1 MKSTLSTTPVLLSEE
16 TMRLQRQKR
25 AESHVM
31 QDLMNTLLAEGFWE
45 HADVELLSIPQ
56 WQSYYTSV
64 QPELGDLFSFKDH
77 EAADPNG
84 DTAANGG
91 PISIYR
97 WWVDREQQHSILFPV
112 QAAAIQPYRY
122 LRSGGV
128 YEIRRQPEGEELHAT
143 RLHPVALM
151 QRIIEE
157 CLDEEYRRQEGV
169 GRFVQLL
176 EQTIQQT
183 AWSLDSGLEDD
194 NILGISPTAAFQ
206 RLEQHSSLRDRPFH
220 PVSKA
225 KTGLNEQDYRKYIA
239 EFGQDITLSWVALRK
254 DAIMTGVGIKQGPH
268 FADTK
273 AEANAAEAKPD
284 MQLPYA
290 GQQPADLLLSSS
302 ERQLVEQEM
311 QERGLTV
318 DYIAIPVHPWQLT
331 HMLPQQL
338 HAEQADNVWI
348 PLDVKAGTFQ
358 ATSSVRSLSPKDGGP
373 NYVKLP
379 LSVFSLGASR
389 YLPAVKL
396 INGDRGQTLLQQA
409 KARDPQLQ
417 ERLFLCDEGSW
428 WAYMPKNGSLYD
440 DPPRHLAAMARIYP
454 HELIHDPAVR
464 LIPMSALAASQHYF
478 FREWAAERGLP
489 DTAASVQQLFGEV
502 CLTFFEIMLRLYRI
516 GLMPEIHG
524 QNCVLVWKKGK
535 IEHILLRDHDSV
547 RLHLPWLTEQGIA
560 DPEYQIRPGYSNSL
574 YNETPKKL
582 LFYLQTLGIQVN
594 LYAIIDT
601 LSDMYGIDEPSLWF
615 VLRQQLENA
624 IHRVPFKADVRRE
637 IKQIVFENPEWPL
650 KLLVKPL
657 LEQSGVPGSMPSG
670 QSRIQN
676 PFHHLNVSHSKNLE
690 PL

>member
-1 MKSTLSTTPVLLSEE
+1 MKSTLNTNPVLSSEE
-16 TMRLQRQKR
+16 ATRLQRQKQ

-31 QDLMNTLLAEGFWE
+31 QDLVNTLLAEGFWE
-45 HADVELLSIPQ
+45 HADAELLSIPQ
-56 WQSYYTSV
+56 WQSYYASV
-64 QPELGDLFSFKDH
+64 QPELSDLFSFKEN
-77 EAADPNG
+77 EAADSNG
-84 DTAANGG
+84 DRAANGG
-91 PISIYR
+91 PISLYR

-112 QAAAIQPYRY
+112 HAAVVQPYRY

-128 YEIRRQPEGEELHAT
+128 YEIQRHPEEEEFYAQW
-143 RLHPVALM
+143 LHPVTLM
-151 QRIIEE
+151 QRVIEE

-183 AWSLDSGLEDD
+183 AWSLDSGLADD
-194 NILGISPTAAFQ
+194 NILGISPTEAFQ

-239 EFGQDITLSWVALRK
+239 EFGQDITLSWVALCK
-254 DAIMTGVGIKQGPH
+254 DAIMTGAGITQGPH
-268 FADTK
+268 FAGTE
-273 AEANAAEAKPD
+273 AEATATEAELD
-284 MQLPYA
+284 IQRPYD
-290 GQQPADLLLSSS
+290 GQQPDDLLLSSS

-311 QERGLTV
+311 QERGLSA

-331 HMLPQQL
+331 YMLPQHL
-338 HAEQADNVWI
+338 HAEQADKVWV

-379 LSVFSLGASR
+379 LGVFSLGASR

-396 INGDRGQTLLQQA
+396 INGDRGQALLQQA

-440 DPPRHLAAMARIYP
+440 DPPRHLAAMARMYP

-464 LIPMSALAASQHYF
+464 LIPMSALAAKQHYF

-489 DTAASVQQLFGEV
+489 DTSTSVKQLFGEV

-524 QNCVLVWKKGK
+524 QNCVLVWKNGK

-547 RLHLPWLTEQGIA
+547 RLHLPWLTEHGIA

-601 LSDMYGIDEPSLWF
+601 LSDIYGIDEPSLWS

-637 IKQIVFENPEWPL
+637 IKQMVFENPEWPL

-676 PFHHLNVSHSKNLE
+676 PFYHLNIDHSKNLD

>member
-1 MKSTLSTTPVLLSEE
+1 MKSTLNTNPVLSSEE
-16 TMRLQRQKR
+16 ATRLHRQKQ
-25 AESHVM
+25 AESQVM
-31 QDLMNTLLAEGFWE
+31 QDLVNTLLAEGFWE
-45 HADVELLSIPQ
+45 RTDVELLSIPQ
-56 WQSYYTSV
+56 WQNDYASV
-64 QPELGDLFSFKDH
+64 QAELSDLFSFKEN
-77 EAADPNG
+77 EAADSNG

-91 PISIYR
+91 PISLYR

-112 QAAAIQPYRY
+112 HAAVVQPYRY

-128 YEIRRQPEGEELHAT
+128 CEIQRQPEGEEFHAKW
-143 RLHPVALM
+143 LHPVTLM
-151 QRIIEE
+151 QRVIEE

-176 EQTIQQT
+176 EQTIEQT
-183 AWSLDSGLEDD
+183 AWSLDSGLGDD
-194 NILGISPTAAFQ
+194 NILGISPTEAFQ

-225 KTGLNEQDYRKYIA
+225 KTGMNEQDYRKYIA

-254 DAIMTGVGIKQGPH
+254 DAIMTGVGITQGPH
-268 FADTK
+268 FADT
-273 AEANAAEAKPD
+273 EAGATAAEAEPGI
-284 MQLPYA
+284 QRSYA
-290 GQQPADLLLSSS
+290 GQQPDDLLLSSS

-311 QERGLTV
+311 QERGLSA

-331 HMLPQQL
+331 HILPQHL
-338 HAEQADNVWI
+338 HAEQADKVWI
-348 PLDVKAGTFQ
+348 PLDVKAGAFQ

-396 INGDRGQTLLQQA
+396 INGDRGQALLQQA

-428 WAYMPKNGSLYD
+428 WAYMPQNGSLYD
-440 DPPRHLAAMARIYP
+440 DPPRHLAAMARMYP

-464 LIPMSALAASQHYF
+464 LIPMSALAARQHHF

-489 DTAASVQQLFGEV
+489 DTAASVKQLFGEV

-524 QNCVLVWKKGK
+524 QNCVLVWKNRK

-547 RLHLPWLTEQGIA
+547 RLHLPWLTEHGIA

-601 LSDMYGIDEPSLWF
+601 LSDIYGIDEPSLWS

-624 IHRVPFKADVRRE
+624 IHHVPFKADVRRE
-637 IKQIVFENPEWPL
+637 IKQMVFENPEWPL

-676 PFHHLNVSHSKNLE
+676 PFYHLNMAHAQNVD

>member
-1 MKSTLSTTPVLLSEE
+1 MKSTLSTTSVLSSEE
-16 TMRLQRQKR
+16 ATRLYRQKQ

-31 QDLMNTLLAEGFWE
+31 QDLVNTLLAEGFWE
-45 HADVELLSIPQ
+45 HADVELLSVPQ
-56 WQSYYTSV
+56 WQNDYASV
-64 QPELGDLFSFKDH
+64 QSELGGLFSFREN
-77 EAADPNG
+77 EAADSNR

-91 PISIYR
+91 PISLYR

-112 QAAAIQPYRY
+112 HAAVVQPYRY

-128 YEIRRQPEGEELHAT
+128 YEIQRQPEGEEFHAT
-143 RLHPVALM
+143 WLHPVTLM
-151 QRIIEE
+151 QRVIEE

-183 AWSLDSGLEDD
+183 AWSLDSGLADD
-194 NILGISPTAAFQ
+194 NILGISPAEAFQ
-206 RLEQHSSLRDRPFH
+206 RLEQYSSLRDRPFH

-254 DAIMTGVGIKQGPH
+254 DAIMTGVGITQGPH
-268 FADTK
+268 FTDTETEATAAE
-273 AEANAAEAKPD
+273 AEAN
-284 MQLPYA
+284 MQRSYA
-290 GQQPADLLLSSS
+290 GQQPDDLLLSSS
-302 ERQLVEQEM
+302 ARQLVEQEM
-311 QERGLTV
+311 QERGLSA

-331 HMLPQQL
+331 HMLPQHL

-348 PLDVKAGTFQ
+348 PLDVKAGAFQ

-396 INGDRGQTLLQQA
+396 INGDRGQALLQQA

-428 WAYMPKNGSLYD
+428 WAYMPQNGSLYD
-440 DPPRHLAAMARIYP
+440 DPPRHLAAMERIYP

-464 LIPMSALAASQHYF
+464 LIPMSALAARQHYF

-489 DTAASVQQLFGEV
+489 DTAASVKQLFGEV

-524 QNCVLVWKKGK
+524 QNCVLVWKNGK

-547 RLHLPWLTEQGIA
+547 RLHLPWLTEHGIA

-601 LSDMYGIDEPSLWF
+601 LSDIYGIDEPSLWS
-615 VLRQQLENA
+615 VLRQQLEDA

-637 IKQIVFENPEWPL
+637 IKQMIFENPEWPL

-676 PFHHLNVSHSKNLE
+676 PFYHLKMAHSKNLD

>member
-1 MKSTLSTTPVLLSEE
+1 MKSTINTNPVLLSEE
-16 TMRLQRQKR
+16 ATRLHRQKQ
-25 AESHVM
+25 AENQVM
-31 QDLMNTLLAEGFWE
+31 QDLVNTLLAEGFWK
-45 HADVELLSIPQ
+45 HADVELLSVPQ
-56 WQSYYTSV
+56 WQNDYASV
-64 QPELGDLFSFKDH
+64 HPELSDLFSFREN
-77 EAADPNG
+77 EAADSNR

-91 PISIYR
+91 PISFYR
-97 WWVDREQQHSILFPV
+97 WWVDRAQQHSILFPV
-112 QAAAIQPYRY
+112 HAAAVQPYRY

-128 YEIRRQPEGEELHAT
+128 CEIQRRSEGEEFHAQW
-143 RLHPVALM
+143 LHPVTLM
-151 QRIIEE
+151 QRVIEE
-157 CLDEEYRRQEGV
+157 CLDEEYRSQEGV

-183 AWSLDSGLEDD
+183 AWSLDSGLADD
-194 NILGISPTAAFQ
+194 HILGISPTEAFQ

-254 DAIMTGVGIKQGPH
+254 DALMTGVGITQGPH
-268 FADTK
+268 FAGTETK
-273 AEANAAEAKPD
+273 APAAEAEAD
-284 MQLPYA
+284 MRRSYA
-290 GQQPADLLLSSS
+290 GQQPDDLLLSSS
-302 ERQLVEQEM
+302 ERQLVEREM
-311 QERGLTV
+311 QERGLSA

-331 HMLPQQL
+331 HMLPQHL
-338 HAEQADNVWI
+338 HAEQADKVWI
-348 PLDVKAGTFQ
+348 PLDAKAGTFQ

-379 LSVFSLGASR
+379 LGVFSLGASR

-396 INGDRGQTLLQQA
+396 INGDRGQALLQQA
-409 KARDPQLQ
+409 KACDPQLQ

-428 WAYMPKNGSLYD
+428 WAYMPQNGSLYD
-440 DPPRHLAAMARIYP
+440 DPPRHLAAMARMYP
-454 HELIHDPAVR
+454 CELIHDPAVR
-464 LIPMSALAASQHYF
+464 LIPMSALAARQHYF

-524 QNCVLVWKKGK
+524 QNCVLVWRNGK

-547 RLHLPWLTEQGIA
+547 RLHLPWLTEHGIA

-601 LSDMYGIDEPSLWF
+601 LSDIYGIDEPSLWS

-676 PFHHLNVSHSKNLE
+676 PFYHLNIAYSKNVDSL
-690 PL
+690 